1 MKQKKIRRNAAGP
14 VITGAVA
21 WVLSFLLV
29 LHTVLGVAACTVC
42 NSRYLRSQVLES
54 GFCQATLEQLNE
66 NYISYGNAGGIPQEV
81 MNSIVT
87 EDQIQQDMF
96 RAVEVLYQGDR
107 RLIAHPEVAE
117 AAVEAIEN
125 NLEERGIQLTD
136 EIREAVQE
144 MASGCQV
151 DYDNYVQLI
160 VAPYIAVEAIEN
172 NLEERG
178 IQLTD
183 EIREAVQEMASGCQ
197 VDYDNYVQ
205 LIVAPYIAPY
215 MARITQMVWIGFAVL
230 AVVCVVA
237 LVLLMRLQPSGAARL
252 RWCINAFSAAALF
265 SVVVPLLF
273 NGLIRMDRLNLKPET
288 LKMLVASYTHG
299 AVEVFF
305 YFALIYAVVVIA
317 LAIAWRAGLKQYRMV
332 YRREKEEREEV

>member
-29 LHTVLGVAACTVC
+29 LLTVLGVVACTVC

-81 MNSIVT
+81 MTSIVT

-96 RAVEVLYQGDR
+96 RAVEALYQGDR

-117 AAVEAIEN
+117 A
-125 NLEERGIQLTD
+125 
-136 EIREAVQE
+136 
-144 MASGCQV
+144 
-151 DYDNYVQLI
+151 
-160 VAPYIAVEAIEN
+160 AVEAIEN

-230 AVVCVVA
+230 AMVCVVA

-288 LKMLVASYTHG
+288 LQMLVASYTHG

>member
-29 LHTVLGVAACTVC
+29 LLTVLGVVACTVC

-160 VAPYIAVEAIEN
+160 VAPYIA
-172 NLEERG
+172 
-178 IQLTD
+178 
-183 EIREAVQEMASGCQ
+183 
-197 VDYDNYVQ
+197 
-205 LIVAPYIAPY
+205 PY
-215 MARITQMVWIGFAVL
+215 MARITQMVWSGFAVL
-230 AVVCVVA
+230 AVVCVIA
-237 LVLLMRLQPSGAARL
+237 LVLLMRLQPSGTARL

-332 YRREKEEREEV
+332 YRREKEKREEV

>member
-1 MKQKKIRRNAAGP
+1 MKQKKIRGNAAGP
-14 VITGAVA
+14 VITGAVV

-29 LHTVLGVAACTVC
+29 LLTVLGVVACTVC

-81 MNSIVT
+81 MTSIVT

-96 RAVEVLYQGDR
+96 RAVEALYQGDR

-117 AAVEAIEN
+117 A
-125 NLEERGIQLTD
+125 
-136 EIREAVQE
+136 
-144 MASGCQV
+144 
-151 DYDNYVQLI
+151 
-160 VAPYIAVEAIEN
+160 AVEAIEN

-252 RWCINAFSAAALF
+252 RWCINAFSAAVLF

>member
-29 LHTVLGVAACTVC
+29 LLTVLGVIVCTVC
-42 NSRYLRSQVLES
+42 NSRYLRNQVLES

-66 NYISYGNAGGIPQEV
+66 NYISYGNAGGIPEEV
-81 MNSIVT
+81 MTSIVT

-96 RAVEVLYQGDR
+96 RAVEALYEGDR

-117 AAVEAIEN
+117 AAAQAIEN
-125 NLEERGIQLTD
+125 NLEERGIQITD
-136 EIREAVQE
+136 EIRQAVQE
-144 MASGCQV
+144 MA
-151 DYDNYVQLI
+151 N
-160 VAPYIAVEAIEN
+160 
-172 NLEERG
+172 
-178 IQLTD
+178 
-183 EIREAVQEMASGCQ
+183 GCQ

-215 MARITQMVWIGFAVL
+215 IARITQMVWIGFAVL
-230 AVVCVVA
+230 AVVCVITLA
-237 LVLLMRLQPSGAARL
+237 ILLRLQPSGAARL

-265 SVVVPLLF
+265 SVAVPLLF
-273 NGLIRMDRLNLKPET
+273 NGLIRMGRLNLKPET

-305 YFALIYAVVVIA
+305 YFALIYVVVVVA

>member
-29 LHTVLGVAACTVC
+29 LLTVLGVVACTVC

-54 GFCQATLEQLNE
+54 GFCQATLDQLNE

-160 VAPYIAVEAIEN
+160 VAPYIA
-172 NLEERG
+172 
-178 IQLTD
+178 
-183 EIREAVQEMASGCQ
+183 
-197 VDYDNYVQ
+197 
-205 LIVAPYIAPY
+205 PY
-215 MARITQMVWIGFAVL
+215 MARITQMVWSGFAVL
-230 AVVCVVA
+230 AVVCVIA
-237 LVLLMRLQPSGAARL
+237 LVLLMRLQPSGTARL

>member
-29 LHTVLGVAACTVC
+29 LLTVLGVAACPVC

-117 AAVEAIEN
+117 A
-125 NLEERGIQLTD
+125 
-136 EIREAVQE
+136 
-144 MASGCQV
+144 
-151 DYDNYVQLI
+151 
-160 VAPYIAVEAIEN
+160 AVEAIEN

>member
-29 LHTVLGVAACTVC
+29 LLTVLGVVACTVC

-81 MNSIVT
+81 MTSIVT

-96 RAVEVLYQGDR
+96 RAVEALYQGDR

-117 AAVEAIEN
+117 AAVEAIE
-125 NLEERGIQLTD
+125 
-136 EIREAVQE
+136 
-144 MASGCQV
+144 S
-151 DYDNYVQLI
+151 
-160 VAPYIAVEAIEN
+160 

-230 AVVCVVA
+230 AVVCVIA

>member
-29 LHTVLGVAACTVC
+29 LLTVLGVVACTVC

-160 VAPYIAVEAIEN
+160 VAPYIA
-172 NLEERG
+172 
-178 IQLTD
+178 
-183 EIREAVQEMASGCQ
+183 
-197 VDYDNYVQ
+197 
-205 LIVAPYIAPY
+205 PY
-215 MARITQMVWIGFAVL
+215 MARITQMVWSGFAVL

-265 SVVVPLLF
+265 SLVVPLLF

-332 YRREKEEREEV
+332 YRREKEKREEV

>member
-29 LHTVLGVAACTVC
+29 LLTVLGVVACTVC

-81 MNSIVT
+81 MTSIVT

-96 RAVEVLYQGDR
+96 RAVEALYQGDR

-117 AAVEAIEN
+117 A
-125 NLEERGIQLTD
+125 
-136 EIREAVQE
+136 
-144 MASGCQV
+144 
-151 DYDNYVQLI
+151 
-160 VAPYIAVEAIEN
+160 AVEAIEN

-230 AVVCVVA
+230 AMVCVVA

-332 YRREKEEREEV
+332 YRREKEEV

>member
-21 WVLSFLLV
+21 WVLSFMLV
-29 LHTVLGVAACTVC
+29 LLTVLGVIVCTVC
-42 NSRYLRSQVLES
+42 NSRYLRNQVLES

-66 NYISYGNAGGIPQEV
+66 NYISYGNAGGIPEEV
-81 MNSIVT
+81 MTSIVT

-96 RAVEVLYQGDR
+96 RAVEALYEGDR

-117 AAVEAIEN
+117 AAAQAIEN
-125 NLEERGIQLTD
+125 NLEERGIQITD
-136 EIREAVQE
+136 EIRQAVQE
-144 MASGCQV
+144 MA
-151 DYDNYVQLI
+151 N
-160 VAPYIAVEAIEN
+160 
-172 NLEERG
+172 
-178 IQLTD
+178 
-183 EIREAVQEMASGCQ
+183 GCQ

-215 MARITQMVWIGFAVL
+215 IARITQMVWIGFAVL
-230 AVVCVVA
+230 AVVCVITLA
-237 LVLLMRLQPSGAARL
+237 ILLRLQPSGAARL

-265 SVVVPLLF
+265 SVAVPLLF
-273 NGLIRMDRLNLKPET
+273 NGLIRMGRLNLKPET

-305 YFALIYAVVVIA
+305 YFALIYVVVVVA

-332 YRREKEEREEV
+332 YRREKEEREEA

>member
-29 LHTVLGVAACTVC
+29 LLTVLGVVACTVC

-160 VAPYIAVEAIEN
+160 VAPYIA
-172 NLEERG
+172 
-178 IQLTD
+178 
-183 EIREAVQEMASGCQ
+183 
-197 VDYDNYVQ
+197 
-205 LIVAPYIAPY
+205 PY
-215 MARITQMVWIGFAVL
+215 MARITQMVWSGFAVL
-230 AVVCVVA
+230 VVVCVIA

-332 YRREKEEREEV
+332 YRREKEKREEV

>member
-29 LHTVLGVAACTVC
+29 LLTVLGVVACTVC
-42 NSRYLRSQVLES
+42 NPRYLRSQVLES

-81 MNSIVT
+81 MTSIVT

-96 RAVEVLYQGDR
+96 RAVEALYQGDR

-117 AAVEAIEN
+117 A
-125 NLEERGIQLTD
+125 
-136 EIREAVQE
+136 
-144 MASGCQV
+144 
-151 DYDNYVQLI
+151 
-160 VAPYIAVEAIEN
+160 AVEAIEN

>member
-29 LHTVLGVAACTVC
+29 LLTVLGVAACTVC

-117 AAVEAIEN
+117 A
-125 NLEERGIQLTD
+125 
-136 EIREAVQE
+136 
-144 MASGCQV
+144 
-151 DYDNYVQLI
+151 
-160 VAPYIAVEAIEN
+160 AVEAIEN

>member
-29 LHTVLGVAACTVC
+29 LLTVLGVVACTVC
-42 NSRYLRSQVLES
+42 NSRYLRSQVMES

-81 MNSIVT
+81 MTSIVT

-96 RAVEVLYQGDR
+96 RAVEALYQGDR

-117 AAVEAIEN
+117 A
-125 NLEERGIQLTD
+125 
-136 EIREAVQE
+136 
-144 MASGCQV
+144 
-151 DYDNYVQLI
+151 
-160 VAPYIAVEAIEN
+160 AVEAIEN

-230 AVVCVVA
+230 AMVCVVA

>member
-29 LHTVLGVAACTVC
+29 LLTVLGVVARPVC

-81 MNSIVT
+81 MTSIVT

-96 RAVEVLYQGDR
+96 RAVEALYQGDR

-117 AAVEAIEN
+117 A
-125 NLEERGIQLTD
+125 
-136 EIREAVQE
+136 
-144 MASGCQV
+144 
-151 DYDNYVQLI
+151 
-160 VAPYIAVEAIEN
+160 AVEAIEN

>member
-29 LHTVLGVAACTVC
+29 LLTVLGVVACTVC

-81 MNSIVT
+81 MTSIVT

-96 RAVEVLYQGDR
+96 RAVEALYQGDR

-117 AAVEAIEN
+117 A
-125 NLEERGIQLTD
+125 
-136 EIREAVQE
+136 
-144 MASGCQV
+144 
-151 DYDNYVQLI
+151 
-160 VAPYIAVEAIEN
+160 AVEAIEN

-265 SVVVPLLF
+265 SLVVPMLF

>member
-29 LHTVLGVAACTVC
+29 LLTVLGVAACTVC

-160 VAPYIAVEAIEN
+160 VAPYIA
-172 NLEERG
+172 
-178 IQLTD
+178 
-183 EIREAVQEMASGCQ
+183 
-197 VDYDNYVQ
+197 
-205 LIVAPYIAPY
+205 PY

-288 LKMLVASYTHG
+288 LKMLVAAYTHG

>member
-29 LHTVLGVAACTVC
+29 LLTVLGVVACTVC

-81 MNSIVT
+81 MTSIVT

-96 RAVEVLYQGDR
+96 RAVEALYQGDR

-151 DYDNYVQLI
+151 DYDNYVQLF
-160 VAPYIAVEAIEN
+160 
-172 NLEERG
+172 
-178 IQLTD
+178 
-183 EIREAVQEMASGCQ
+183 
-197 VDYDNYVQ
+197 
-205 LIVAPYIAPY
+205 VAPYIAPY

>member
-29 LHTVLGVAACTVC
+29 LLTVLGVVACTVC

-96 RAVEVLYQGDR
+96 RAVEVLYQGNR

-117 AAVEAIEN
+117 A
-125 NLEERGIQLTD
+125 
-136 EIREAVQE
+136 
-144 MASGCQV
+144 
-151 DYDNYVQLI
+151 
-160 VAPYIAVEAIEN
+160 AVEAIEN

-299 AVEVFF
+299 VVEVFF

>member
-29 LHTVLGVAACTVC
+29 LLTVLGVVACTVC

-107 RLIAHPEVAE
+107 RLIAHPEVTE
-117 AAVEAIEN
+117 A
-125 NLEERGIQLTD
+125 
-136 EIREAVQE
+136 
-144 MASGCQV
+144 
-151 DYDNYVQLI
+151 
-160 VAPYIAVEAIEN
+160 AVEAIEN

-215 MARITQMVWIGFAVL
+215 MARITQMVWSGFAVL
-230 AVVCVVA
+230 AVVCVIA

-265 SVVVPLLF
+265 SLVVPLLF

-317 LAIAWRAGLKQYRMV
+317 LAIAWRAGLKQHRMV
-332 YRREKEEREEV
+332 YRREKEKREEV

>member
-29 LHTVLGVAACTVC
+29 LLTVLGVAACTVC

-54 GFCQATLEQLNE
+54 GFCRATLEQLNE

-117 AAVEAIEN
+117 A
-125 NLEERGIQLTD
+125 
-136 EIREAVQE
+136 
-144 MASGCQV
+144 
-151 DYDNYVQLI
+151 
-160 VAPYIAVEAIEN
+160 AVEAIEN

>member
-29 LHTVLGVAACTVC
+29 LLTVLGVVACTVC

-160 VAPYIAVEAIEN
+160 VAPYIA
-172 NLEERG
+172 
-178 IQLTD
+178 
-183 EIREAVQEMASGCQ
+183 
-197 VDYDNYVQ
+197 
-205 LIVAPYIAPY
+205 PY
-215 MARITQMVWIGFAVL
+215 MARITQMVWSGFAVL
-230 AVVCVVA
+230 AVVCVIA
-237 LVLLMRLQPSGAARL
+237 LVLLMRLQPSGTARL

-265 SVVVPLLF
+265 SLVVPLLF

>member
-29 LHTVLGVAACTVC
+29 LLTVLGVVACTVC

-81 MNSIVT
+81 MTSIVT

-96 RAVEVLYQGDR
+96 RAVEALDQGDR

-117 AAVEAIEN
+117 A
-125 NLEERGIQLTD
+125 
-136 EIREAVQE
+136 
-144 MASGCQV
+144 
-151 DYDNYVQLI
+151 
-160 VAPYIAVEAIEN
+160 AVEAIEN

>member
-29 LHTVLGVAACTVC
+29 LLTVLGVAACTVC

-117 AAVEAIEN
+117 A
-125 NLEERGIQLTD
+125 
-136 EIREAVQE
+136 
-144 MASGCQV
+144 
-151 DYDNYVQLI
+151 
-160 VAPYIAVEAIEN
+160 AVEAIEN

-332 YRREKEEREEV
+332 YRREKEERGEV

>member
-29 LHTVLGVAACTVC
+29 LLTVLGVVACTVC

-81 MNSIVT
+81 MTSIVT

-96 RAVEVLYQGDR
+96 RAVEALYQGDR
-107 RLIAHPEVAE
+107 RLIAQPEVAE
-117 AAVEAIEN
+117 AAGEAIE
-125 NLEERGIQLTD
+125 T
-136 EIREAVQE
+136 
-144 MASGCQV
+144 
-151 DYDNYVQLI
+151 Y
-160 VAPYIAVEAIEN
+160 
-172 NLEERG
+172 LEERG

>member
-29 LHTVLGVAACTVC
+29 LLTVLGVVACTVC

-107 RLIAHPEVAE
+107 RLIAHPEVTE
-117 AAVEAIEN
+117 A
-125 NLEERGIQLTD
+125 
-136 EIREAVQE
+136 
-144 MASGCQV
+144 
-151 DYDNYVQLI
+151 
-160 VAPYIAVEAIEN
+160 AVEAIEN

-215 MARITQMVWIGFAVL
+215 MARITQMVWSGFAVL
-230 AVVCVVA
+230 AVVCVIA
-237 LVLLMRLQPSGAARL
+237 LVLLMRLQPSGTARL

-332 YRREKEEREEV
+332 YRREKEKREEV

>member
-29 LHTVLGVAACTVC
+29 LLTVLGVVACTVC

-81 MNSIVT
+81 MTSIVT

-96 RAVEVLYQGDR
+96 RAVEALYQGDR

-117 AAVEAIEN
+117 A
-125 NLEERGIQLTD
+125 
-136 EIREAVQE
+136 
-144 MASGCQV
+144 
-151 DYDNYVQLI
+151 
-160 VAPYIAVEAIEN
+160 AVEAIEN

-252 RWCINAFSAAALF
+252 RWCINAFSAAVLF

>member
-1 MKQKKIRRNAAGP
+1 MKQKKIRRNAVGP

-29 LHTVLGVAACTVC
+29 LLTVLGVVACTVC

-81 MNSIVT
+81 MTSIVT

-96 RAVEVLYQGDR
+96 RAVEALYQGDR

-117 AAVEAIEN
+117 A
-125 NLEERGIQLTD
+125 
-136 EIREAVQE
+136 
-144 MASGCQV
+144 
-151 DYDNYVQLI
+151 
-160 VAPYIAVEAIEN
+160 AVEAIEN

>member
-29 LHTVLGVAACTVC
+29 LLTVLGVVACTVC

-107 RLIAHPEVAE
+107 RLIAHPEVTE
-117 AAVEAIEN
+117 A
-125 NLEERGIQLTD
+125 
-136 EIREAVQE
+136 
-144 MASGCQV
+144 
-151 DYDNYVQLI
+151 
-160 VAPYIAVEAIEN
+160 AVEAIEN

-215 MARITQMVWIGFAVL
+215 MARITQMVWSGFAVL
-230 AVVCVVA
+230 AVVCVIA
-237 LVLLMRLQPSGAARL
+237 LVLLMRLQPSGTARL

-265 SVVVPLLF
+265 SLVVPLLF

>member
-21 WVLSFLLV
+21 WVLSFMLV
-29 LHTVLGVAACTVC
+29 LLTVLGVIVCTVC
-42 NSRYLRSQVLES
+42 NSRYLRNQVLES

-66 NYISYGNAGGIPQEV
+66 NYISYGNAGGIPEEV
-81 MNSIVT
+81 MTSIVT

-96 RAVEVLYQGDR
+96 RAVEALYEGDR

-117 AAVEAIEN
+117 AAAQAIEN
-125 NLEERGIQLTD
+125 NLEERGIQITD
-136 EIREAVQE
+136 EIRQAVQE
-144 MASGCQV
+144 MA
-151 DYDNYVQLI
+151 N
-160 VAPYIAVEAIEN
+160 
-172 NLEERG
+172 
-178 IQLTD
+178 
-183 EIREAVQEMASGCQ
+183 GCQ

-215 MARITQMVWIGFAVL
+215 IARITQMVWIGFAVL
-230 AVVCVVA
+230 AVVCVITLA
-237 LVLLMRLQPSGAARL
+237 ILLRLQPSGAARL

-265 SVVVPLLF
+265 SVAVPLLF
-273 NGLIRMDRLNLKPET
+273 NGLIRMGRLNLKPET

-305 YFALIYAVVVIA
+305 YFALIYVVVVVA

>member
-29 LHTVLGVAACTVC
+29 LLTVLGVAACTVC

-54 GFCQATLEQLNE
+54 GFCQATLDQLNE

-160 VAPYIAVEAIEN
+160 VAPYIA
-172 NLEERG
+172 
-178 IQLTD
+178 
-183 EIREAVQEMASGCQ
+183 
-197 VDYDNYVQ
+197 
-205 LIVAPYIAPY
+205 PY
-215 MARITQMVWIGFAVL
+215 MARITQMVWSGFAVL
-230 AVVCVVA
+230 AVVCVIA

-265 SVVVPLLF
+265 SLVVPLLF

-332 YRREKEEREEV
+332 YRREKEKREEV

>member
-29 LHTVLGVAACTVC
+29 LLTVLGVVACTVC

-81 MNSIVT
+81 MTSIVT

-96 RAVEVLYQGDR
+96 RAVEALYQGDR

-160 VAPYIAVEAIEN
+160 VAPYIA
-172 NLEERG
+172 
-178 IQLTD
+178 
-183 EIREAVQEMASGCQ
+183 
-197 VDYDNYVQ
+197 
-205 LIVAPYIAPY
+205 PY
-215 MARITQMVWIGFAVL
+215 MARITQMAWIGFAVL
-230 AVVCVVA
+230 AVVCVIA

>member
-29 LHTVLGVAACTVC
+29 LLTVLGVVACTVC

-54 GFCQATLEQLNE
+54 GFCQATLDQLNE

-107 RLIAHPEVAE
+107 RLIAHPEVTE
-117 AAVEAIEN
+117 A
-125 NLEERGIQLTD
+125 
-136 EIREAVQE
+136 
-144 MASGCQV
+144 
-151 DYDNYVQLI
+151 
-160 VAPYIAVEAIEN
+160 AVEAIEN

-215 MARITQMVWIGFAVL
+215 MARITQMVWSGFAVL
-230 AVVCVVA
+230 AVVCVIA

-332 YRREKEEREEV
+332 YRREKEKREEV

>member
-29 LHTVLGVAACTVC
+29 LLTVLGVVACTVC

-81 MNSIVT
+81 MTSIVT

-96 RAVEVLYQGDR
+96 RAVEALYQGDR

-160 VAPYIAVEAIEN
+160 V
-172 NLEERG
+172 
-178 IQLTD
+178 
-183 EIREAVQEMASGCQ
+183 
-197 VDYDNYVQ
+197 
-205 LIVAPYIAPY
+205 APY

-332 YRREKEEREEV
+332 YRWEKEEREEV

>member
-29 LHTVLGVAACTVC
+29 LLTVLGVVACTVC

-160 VAPYIAVEAIEN
+160 VAPYIA
-172 NLEERG
+172 
-178 IQLTD
+178 
-183 EIREAVQEMASGCQ
+183 
-197 VDYDNYVQ
+197 
-205 LIVAPYIAPY
+205 PY
-215 MARITQMVWIGFAVL
+215 MARITQMVWSGFAVL
-230 AVVCVVA
+230 AVVCVIA

-265 SVVVPLLF
+265 SLVVPLLF